1 MDKGRRLRGS
11 RFEVPSF
18 KPQPQTFKGS
28 MNTSLARGS
37 FRRGLRD
44 TIPLVPP
51 IAVFGVA
58 LGALAVQAGLSP
70 SLTLLSSAIVLS
82 GSAQVAMVGLLSQ
95 GVIPVLIATTGLGLR
110 HLPMSATLSDLVGH
124 APWWRRL
131 HLGWILVD
139 ETFGLTLNAE
149 QRGEPDLVA
158 FKTAADITLYSTWLI
173 STAAG
178 AWLGTEIDPSRW
190 GMDVV
195 FSLVFLAL
203 AASAI
208 RTRGQWIT
216 AGLAGL
222 TAPLAVMWLPEAW
235 QVTVAALVAAA
246 IGSRV
251 R

>member
-1 MDKGRRLRGS
+1 
-11 RFEVPSF
+11 
-18 KPQPQTFKGS
+18 
-28 MNTSLARGS
+28 MNTSFARSS

-44 TIPLVPP
+44 AIPLVPP

-58 LGALAVQAGLSP
+58 FGALAVQAGLS
-70 SLTLLSSAIVLS
+70 SWLALLSSAIVLF

-110 HLPMSATLSDLVGH
+110 HLPMSATLSDLVGQ

-158 FKTAADITLYSTWLI
+158 FKTAADLTLYSTWLASI
-173 STAAG
+173 ATG
-178 AWLGTEIDPSRW
+178 AWLGAEIDPAGW

-203 AASAI
+203 AASPI

-216 AGLAGL
+216 AGLAVL
-222 TAPLAVMWLPEAW
+222 TAVLAVMWLPEAW

-246 IGSRV
+246 IGSRI